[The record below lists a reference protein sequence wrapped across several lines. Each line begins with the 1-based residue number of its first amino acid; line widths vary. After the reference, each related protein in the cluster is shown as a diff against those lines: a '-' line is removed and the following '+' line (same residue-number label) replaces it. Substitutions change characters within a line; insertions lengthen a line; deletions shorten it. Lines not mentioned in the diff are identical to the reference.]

1 MKLLKYVMK
10 RYIFY
15 YERVIVWIVKI
26 LFCYELKYNSN
37 LFLWCVLCLFF
48 YFFKKD
54 IDKERNII
62 LNLVVK
68 G

>member
-1 MKLLKYVMK
+1 MYILLKYFFVVKLLKYVMK

-37 LFLWCVLCLFF
+37 LF
-48 YFFKKD
+48 
-54 IDKERNII
+54 
-62 LNLVVK
+62 
-68 G
+68 